1 MIIQKDTINS
11 LFYLSISKTENC
23 VVWHEWRHFWG
34 VTFYISCLK
43 YYGLDHDI
51 YYDNL
56 FTHDHGPNSYVEF
69 QFGLELQNRIKSMVC
84 VYDSLHVPVRVCE
97 RALYSTFL
105 TYDIICK
112 CRFYGVPTYS
122 I

>member
-11 LFYLSISKTENC
+11 SFFLSISKTEKC
-23 VVWHEWRHFWG
+23 VAVWHEWRHFWG

-56 FTHDHGPNSYVEF
+56 FT
-69 QFGLELQNRIKSMVC
+69 
-84 VYDSLHVPVRVCE
+84 
-97 RALYSTFL
+97 
-105 TYDIICK
+105 
-112 CRFYGVPTYS
+112 
-122 I
+122 